1 MATDFV
7 VSAPTQNDDET
18 ELYTITN
25 VATKIEKCI
34 LLRMGFKNVNFSPSS
49 FFDSLALQ

>member
-7 VSAPTQNDDET
+7 VSAPTHNDET
-18 ELYTITN
+18 KLYTITN
-25 VATKIEKCI
+25 VATKIKKCI
-34 LLRMGFKNVNFSPSS
+34 LLSMGFKNVNFSPSS